1 VLFEFLD
8 ITQEGTMKL
17 KHKIKRWQMKRAIRN
32 NAGRIAAV
40 GAAFAGVVIGIRG
53 WRAMRAH

>member
-1 VLFEFLD
+1 MLFELLD

-17 KHKIKRWQMKRAIRN
+17 KHKIKRWQMKRAVRN
-32 NAGRIAAV
+32 NAGRIASVA
-40 GAAFAGVVIGIRG
+40 AAFAGVVIGIRS

>member
-1 VLFEFLD
+1 V
-8 ITQEGTMKL
+8 KL